1 MITKEKYAA
10 MMNVLVTR
18 FLDKGREARLN
29 AATLAEIAGVSRARL
44 GSLRQ
49 KPDTSGFTLLRLK
62 QGLEKIEEGLAE
74 EWLPCSTRKGE
85 PQETAKR
92 RIMGLHDDRDDM
104 ER

>member
-1 MITKEKYAA
+1 MITKEKYAS

-18 FLDKGREARLN
+18 FIAKGQEARLN

-44 GSLRQ
+44 GTLRQ

-62 QGLEKIEEGLAE
+62 QGLEQIEAGLAE
-74 EWLPCSTRKGE
+74 GWLPCSALKGS
-85 PQETAKR
+85 PQEAIKR
-92 RIMGLHDDRDDM
+92 RIMGVHDVKGDV

>member
-10 MMNVLVTR
+10 MINVLVAR

-44 GSLRQ
+44 SALRQ
-49 KPDTSGFTLLRLK
+49 KPSTTGFTLLRLK

-74 EWLPCSTRKGE
+74 GWLPCSARKGG
-85 PQETAKR
+85 PQETVKR
-92 RIMGLHDDRDDM
+92 RIMGLQYDRDDM